1 MYGRDTKSESLE
13 FMGREEGT
21 VSLMQ
26 EHGADYVAAD
36 RMKGS
41 GVAAA
46 RNQFYVHLVTCAH
59 QRLSQIQTLDQRLVS
74 QCEIKYVA
82 IQLRISGTSQL
93 LQVRSARPKQSSGFI
108 CAQES
113 GHRAN

>member
-1 MYGRDTKSESLE
+1 MARLAVLRMYGRDTKSESLE

-59 QRLSQIQTLDQRLVS
+59 QRLSQSKPWIKGWFHSVRLN
-74 QCEIKYVA
+74 
-82 IQLRISGTSQL
+82 T
-93 LQVRSARPKQSSGFI
+93 
-108 CAQES
+108 
-113 GHRAN
+113 